1 MRNNGPVT
9 GREVS
14 LSTKDEIVSSTD
26 IRGDIL
32 FCNDT
37 FCKISGFSQDEL
49 IGQHHNIVRHP
60 DMPAPVFASFWA
72 TLKSDK
78 PWMGIVKNRCKS
90 GDHYWV
96 DAYVTPI
103 HERGQILGY
112 ESVRIKAD
120 SERVRRA
127 ESVYQR
133 LRNQQPAI
141 PPIEKLLAQWGGA
154 LGVGLASFALLS
166 MLGLFTS
173 TASATMFGGYLL
185 IAIALGLAMRQ
196 WRVMSIAEALQAA
209 RKVIEDPLAAYIYT
223 GRADAQGEILLA
235 QIALQA
241 RLRTALGRVGVSAQE
256 ILQKAMSARAQA
268 SKTFDGM
275 NAQQRETSR
284 VAHAMQQ
291 MSLAVQEVAQ
301 GATRTSTATSQAI
314 NEVESGREVI
324 AGANQAIA
332 SLSGTVAS
340 LGEVLA
346 KLSEDSG
353 KIANVVD
360 VIRGIAEQTNLLA
373 LNAAI
378 EAARAGEQGRG
389 FAVVADEVRHLA
401 QRTQESTQHIQEI
414 IGNLGKA
421 TAAAS
426 ENMSDCQQ
434 MANRSVDEM
443 SNVQQALDAIAQSVT
458 SIDHMS
464 HQIAAAAE
472 EQSATAREIEGN
484 TGNIAEIADLSQQQI
499 QQADTLNHEVAEL
512 SNRQA
517 NLIVRFQ

>member
-14 LSTKDEIVSSTD
+14 LSSSDEIVSSTD
-26 IRGDIL
+26 THGTIL

-37 FCKISGFSQDEL
+37 FCKISGFERQEL
-49 IGQHHNIVRHP
+49 LGQPQNRVRHP

-72 TLKSDK
+72 TLKADK
-78 PWMGIVKNRCKS
+78 PWMGMVKNRCKS

-96 DAYVTPI
+96 DAYVTPV
-103 HERGQILGY
+103 HERGQIIGY
-112 ESVRIKAD
+112 ESVRTKANG
-120 SERVRRA
+120 ERVRRA

-141 PPIEKLLAQWGGA
+141 PPLEQLWTQWRAA
-154 LGVGLASFALLS
+154 LGFGLCCFALL
-166 MLGLFTS
+166 MAFELVMGKL
-173 TASATMFGGYLL
+173 SAGTTGAYAL
-185 IAIALGLAMRQ
+185 LGLALGMGVHQ
-196 WRVMSIAEALQAA
+196 WHKLRISQALGEAH
-209 RKVIEDPLAAYIYT
+209 KVINDPLAAYIYT
-223 GRADAQGEILLA
+223 GRADEQGQIMLA
-235 QIALQA
+235 QIAQQA
-241 RLRTALGRVGVSAQE
+241 RLRTALGRVNESAYD
-256 ILQKAMSARAQA
+256 ILQKAHAARAQA
-268 SKTFDGM
+268 QKTFEGM
-275 NAQQRETSR
+275 TAQQQETCS
-284 VAHAMQQ
+284 VANAMQQ

-314 NEVESGREVI
+314 AEVETGRNVL
-324 AGANQAIA
+324 AVANHAIE
-332 SLSGTVAS
+332 SLSGTVTD

-401 QRTQESTQHIQEI
+401 QRTQESTRHIQEI

-426 ENMSDCQQ
+426 ENMGSCQA
-434 MANRSVDEM
+434 MAHRSVEEM
-443 SNVQQALDAIAQSVT
+443 SNVREALGTIASSVGI
-458 SIDHMS
+458 IDKMS

-472 EQSATAREIEGN
+472 EQSVTAREIEGN
-484 TGNIAEIADLSQQQI
+484 TTNIAGIADLSQVQI
-499 QQADTLNHEVAEL
+499 QEADKLNREVEEL
-512 SNRQA
+512 SNRQKD
-517 NLIVRFQ
+517 LIIRFQ